1 MDVVNSMGLRE
12 RSGAPDHLNL
22 LLLTPKNSNVAK
34 LFYSLSCRL
43 VNNILKFAHLCPV
56 NSTLLPTAGVTTS
69 DTVLMNETF
78 FIPIDLSSRIISTFI
93 LEKS

>member
-12 RSGAPDHLNL
+12 RSGTRPSKPITASA
-22 LLLTPKNSNVAK
+22 KNSNVAK

-78 FIPIDLSSRIISTFI
+78 FIPIDLSSRILSTFI